1 MPGSLRSM
9 LEPVGER
16 SYRRCRWLAVGSLV
30 FALTIALSIGPDGC
44 REMARL
50 EVEA

>member
-1 MPGSLRSM
+1 MPGSFRSM

-16 SYRRCRWLAVGSLV
+16 SHRWCRRLAVGSLV
-30 FALTIALSIGPDGC
+30 FALTIALSIGRDGF
-44 REMARL
+44 RKMARL